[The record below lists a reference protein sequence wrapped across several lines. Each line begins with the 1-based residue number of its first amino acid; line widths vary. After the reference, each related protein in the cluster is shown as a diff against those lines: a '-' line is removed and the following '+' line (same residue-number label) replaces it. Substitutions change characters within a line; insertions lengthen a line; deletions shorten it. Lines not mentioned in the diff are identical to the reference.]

1 MKKLIAV
8 FAVLLFAAPAFAA
21 ADWAFYGSTRVQT
34 FYTSQYRANT
44 SVDTDLGHNL
54 QTNSRFGARVKA
66 DKVTGQV
73 ELSQRSLDSSDN
85 TVRTRIMR
93 GQWNFSDNGFLMIG
107 RDWSILDMSETSNQ
121 VYASDNDLVGY
132 AATGNRVD
140 QVTLGLGNF
149 QFSLVQP
156 MTSNTWNPNTNTVT
170 NDTKLPKF
178 EAVYNIPL
186 DNFTIR
192 FGGGYQY
199 LEATDATG
207 KLEQVNSYILE
218 MLLKAKF
225 GAFYIG
231 GSGFY
236 GVNTNNA
243 NWCNGGVNQQA
254 IYSTAFFKPGGGV
267 DDSTSYGAGGALGLN
282 FTDSIIFEVG
292 GGYRV
297 DDNDSAVKGAEGW
310 YSAYANVTYKFAP
323 GCKITPEVGMFSNQ
337 DSPTTG
343 LTGGTDLY
351 AGLQWR
357 IDF

>member
-21 ADWAFYGSTRVQT
+21 ADWAFYGSSRVQT
-34 FYTSQYRANT
+34 FYTSSYRANT
-44 SVDTDLGHNL
+44 SVDTDLGHNM

-66 DKVTGQV
+66 DKITGQV
-73 ELSQRSLDSSDN
+73 ELSMRSLDSSDN
-85 TVRTRIMR
+85 TVRTRILQ
-93 GQWNFSDNGFLMIG
+93 GTWNFGDKASIKVG

-156 MTSNTWNPNTNTVT
+156 MTSNTYAANSVT

-207 KLEQVNSYILE
+207 NLETVQSYILE
-218 MLLKAKF
+218 TLLKAKF

-236 GVNTNNA
+236 GQNTNNA
-243 NWCNGGVNQQA
+243 NWCNGGPFQNA
-254 IYSTAFFKPGGGV
+254 AYSNSFFKAGGGV
-267 DDSTSYGAGGALGLN
+267 DDSTSYGFGGAAGLN
-282 FTDSIIFEVG
+282 FTDTIAFEVG
-292 GGYRV
+292 AGWRA
-297 DDNDSAVKGAEGW
+297 DDNDSAVSGTEAM
-310 YSAYANVTYKFAP
+310 YSAYAQVTYKIAP
-323 GCKITPEVGMFSNQ
+323 GFKITPEVGMFANQ